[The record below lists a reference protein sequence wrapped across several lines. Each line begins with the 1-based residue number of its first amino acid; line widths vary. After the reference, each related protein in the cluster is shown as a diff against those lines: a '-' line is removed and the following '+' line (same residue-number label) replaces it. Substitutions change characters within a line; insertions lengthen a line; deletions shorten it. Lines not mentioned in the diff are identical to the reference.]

1 MLGLINKAE
10 SQMPAGASGGYKGSS
25 NFTELMG
32 MLKSHIAGD
41 RMWPRQLANTLWA
54 LAKMGLDDDEF
65 IEPLFEQME
74 RVRHAITSMSR
85 CWVGSHQ
92 VACLMLMLL

>member
-1 MLGLINKAE
+1 
-10 SQMPAGASGGYKGSS
+10 
-25 NFTELMG
+25 

-74 RVRHAITSMSR
+74 RVRHAHLHVKVLGRVTPSGLPDAY
-85 CWVGSHQ
+85 VV
-92 VACLMLMLL
+92 VAD